1 MGPTDGT
8 VQDHPPAELRGI
20 DGMMHRY
27 SRWKLKRLAS
37 LANEPLSTLALRNL
51 YLSAC
56 VLLDGVFLP
65 WVVVVAQ
72 GGFSFLLFAIL
83 LAPVLLGEGIA
94 YRRLTA
100 RHRAQAE

>member
-1 MGPTDGT
+1 MK
-8 VQDHPPAELRGI
+8 PAELPTRDGPTGERRGI
-20 DGMMHRY
+20 DAMMHRY
-27 SRWKLKRLAS
+27 SRWKLKRLANM
-37 LANEPLSTLALRNL
+37 ADEPLSTLALRNL

-83 LAPVLLGEGIA
+83 LVPTLLGEGIV
-94 YRRLTA
+94 YRRLSA
-100 RHRAQAE
+100 PHRERV

>member
-1 MGPTDGT
+1 MRPGDGT
-8 VQDHPPAELRGI
+8 ARDDPPAEPRGI

-37 LANEPLSTLALRNL
+37 MADEPLSTLALRNL

-56 VLLDGVFLP
+56 VLLDGVLLP

-72 GGFSFLLFAIL
+72 GPFSFLLFAIL
-83 LAPVLLGEGIA
+83 LAPILLGEGIV